1 MEKQFSIQSAL
12 IAGFVA
18 TIAMTAFTYMS
29 PLMGFKWIFPK
40 C

>member
-1 MEKQFSIQSAL
+1 MEKQFSIESAL
-12 IAGFVA
+12 VAGFVA

-29 PLMGFKWIFPK
+29 PLMGFEINIPK